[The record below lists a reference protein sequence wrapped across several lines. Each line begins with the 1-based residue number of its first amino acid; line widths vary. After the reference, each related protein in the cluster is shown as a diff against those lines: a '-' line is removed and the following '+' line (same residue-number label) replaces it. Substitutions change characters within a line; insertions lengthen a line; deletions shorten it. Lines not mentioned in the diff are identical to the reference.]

1 MAMKEITFQGN
12 PDHLRLI
19 AKFLQECAA
28 HIESNSGD
36 FDHDHISFNNP
47 DWGDDFPEI
56 VVAEDENQMN
66 DIINWI
72 GLIAIAIGFTCFG
85 IIGFKRSAWW
95 GPSKSIMANLDSTEM
110 TFMKIGIISLAVGIL
125 FFLFAGV

>member
-1 MAMKEITFQGN
+1 MKIFGYNNKVINEFGLMAMKEITFQGN

-28 HIESNSGD
+28 HIESSSGD

-56 VVAEDENQMN
+56 VVAEDEN
-66 DIINWI
+66 
-72 GLIAIAIGFTCFG
+72 
-85 IIGFKRSAWW
+85 
-95 GPSKSIMANLDSTEM
+95 
-110 TFMKIGIISLAVGIL
+110 
-125 FFLFAGV
+125 